1 VTRILRAPTRFT
13 KGNAMQTQFMK
24 WFETQEGF
32 GKIRLETVTAILSIF
47 AIVAAVTVAITA
59 FA

>member
-1 VTRILRAPTRFT
+1 
-13 KGNAMQTQFMK
+13 MQTQLMK

-47 AIVAAVTVAITA
+47 AIVAGVTVAITA